1 MQQKYLFVINSG
13 SSSAKFRLF
22 GLSSD
27 LPLLAQGTINEI
39 GGESRFSA
47 KTVGR
52 ETQDLPVCPLKTH
65 EDAFDHVLAWMAHN
79 DFALEDIKAAAHRVV
94 HGGSRFSTPA
104 FLDNET
110 LEYLHSITHLAPLHQ
125 PHNLVAVDILE
136 DKVPNIL
143 QYGCFDTAFHA
154 NHEPLFTH
162 FALPKELAE
171 KGVLRY
177 GFHGMS
183 YDWIASQLEKDHPKL
198 AKGKVVVAHLGNGA
212 SLCALKEGK
221 SIDSTMG
228 MTALDG
234 LPMGTR
240 TGAIDAGAVL
250 YLINNMDYTM
260 EDVERILYKKS
271 GLLGLSGISN
281 DIKVL
286 TESDDENAK
295 FAIEYFALKTAQYI
309 AAMSVSIGGMD
320 GLVFTAGI
328 GENAKGV
335 REAILKHLEHMPDFE
350 THVIPTNEERRIAEK
365 IWEYYAK
372 DILNSRS
379 ELHKQAAF

>member
-1 MQQKYLFVINSG
+1 MEQKYLFVINAG

-22 GLSSD
+22 GLNED
-27 LPLLAQGTINEI
+27 LPLLAQGLISEI
-39 GGESRFSA
+39 GGDSGFSA
-47 KTVGR
+47 KTIDR
-52 ETQDLPVCPLKTH
+52 ETMDLPPCPLNTH
-65 EDAFDHVLAWMAHN
+65 EEAIDHVLAWLAHN
-79 DFALEDIKAAAHRVV
+79 DFALEDIQAAAHRVV
-94 HGGSRFSTPA
+94 HGGARFSTPA
-104 FLDNET
+104 FLNEDT

-125 PHNLVAVDILE
+125 PHNLLSVDILE
-136 DKVPNIL
+136 DKVPGIL

-154 NHEPLFTH
+154 NHEPLFTN
-162 FALPKELAE
+162 FALPKEMAE

-183 YDWIASQLEKDHPKL
+183 YDWIASRLEKDHPHL

-250 YLINNMDYTM
+250 YLINNMGYSM
-260 EDVERILYKKS
+260 EDVERILYKES
-271 GLLGLSGISN
+271 GLKGLSGISS
-281 DIKVL
+281 DVKVL
-286 TESDDENAK
+286 SESKEESAA

-309 AAMSVSIGGMD
+309 TSMAVSIGGID
-320 GLVFTAGI
+320 GLVFTGGI
-328 GENAKGV
+328 GENAKNV
-335 REAILKHLEHMPDFE
+335 RDIILKRLAFMPDFE
-350 THVIPTNEERRIAEK
+350 HHVIPTNEERRMAETV
-365 IWEYYAK
+365 WEHFQK
-372 DILNSRS
+372 DILDSS
-379 ELHKQAAF
+379 SFLQKKTIF

>member
-22 GLSSD
+22 GLTSD
-27 LPLLAQGTINEI
+27 LPLLAQGTVNEI
-39 GGESRFSA
+39 GGDSRFSA
-47 KTVGR
+47 KTIGR

-65 EDAFDHVLAWMAHN
+65 EDAFDHVLAWLAHN

-94 HGGSRFSTPA
+94 HGGERFSTPE
-104 FLDNET
+104 FLSDDT

-125 PHNLVAVDILE
+125 PHNLIAVDILA

-162 FALPKELAE
+162 FALPKEMAE
-171 KGVLRY
+171 QGVLRY

-183 YDWIASQLEKDHPKL
+183 YDWIAEQLEKNHPEL

-250 YLINNMDYTM
+250 YIMDHMGYDIKQM
-260 EDVERILYKKS
+260 EKLLYKES

-281 DIKVL
+281 DIKAL
-286 TESDDENAK
+286 TESDDEDAK
-295 FAIEYFALKTAQYI
+295 FAVEYFAFKTAQYI
-309 AAMSVSIGGMD
+309 AAMAVSIGGID

-328 GENAKGV
+328 GENSEDV
-335 REAILKHLEHMPDFE
+335 RNTILKHLEFMPKFE

-372 DILNSRS
+372 DILNSQNT
-379 ELHKQAAF
+379 LHKRAAF

>member
-1 MQQKYLFVINSG
+1 MEQKYLFVINSG

-39 GGESRFSA
+39 GGDSRFSA
-47 KTVGR
+47 KTIGR
-52 ETQDLPVCPLKTH
+52 ETQDLPSCPIKTH
-65 EDAFDHVLAWMAHN
+65 EDAFDHVLAWLAHN
-79 DFALEDIKAAAHRVV
+79 DFALEDIKAAAHRIV

-125 PHNLVAVDILE
+125 PHNLIAVDILE

-162 FALPKELAE
+162 FALPKEMAE

-177 GFHGMS
+177 GFHGLS
-183 YDWIASQLEKDHPKL
+183 YDWIASRLEKDHPNL

-212 SLCALKEGK
+212 SLCAIKEGK

-240 TGAIDAGAVL
+240 TGAIDAGA
-250 YLINNMDYTM
+250 
-260 EDVERILYKKS
+260 ILYIMDHMNYDAKQIETLLYKES

-295 FAIEYFALKTAQYI
+295 FAIEYFAFKTAQYI
-309 AAMSVSIGGMD
+309 AAMAVSIGGMD
-320 GLVFTAGI
+320 GLIFTAGI
-328 GENAKGV
+328 GENAEGV
-335 REAILKHLEHMPDFE
+335 RATILKHLEFMPKFE

-372 DILNSRS
+372 DILNSNA
-379 ELHKQAAF
+379 KT